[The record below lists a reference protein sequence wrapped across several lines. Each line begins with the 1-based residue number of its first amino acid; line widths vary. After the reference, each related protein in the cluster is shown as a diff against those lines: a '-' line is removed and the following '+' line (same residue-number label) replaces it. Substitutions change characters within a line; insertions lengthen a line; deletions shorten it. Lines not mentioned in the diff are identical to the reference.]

1 MEKTWYM
8 GGSMEYRRKYG
19 IWEEMWYMGGSI
31 EYGRKCGIGEE
42 NMVYRRKHDKI
53 NVM

>member
-1 MEKTWYM
+1 
-8 GGSMEYRRKYG
+8 MEYRRKYG